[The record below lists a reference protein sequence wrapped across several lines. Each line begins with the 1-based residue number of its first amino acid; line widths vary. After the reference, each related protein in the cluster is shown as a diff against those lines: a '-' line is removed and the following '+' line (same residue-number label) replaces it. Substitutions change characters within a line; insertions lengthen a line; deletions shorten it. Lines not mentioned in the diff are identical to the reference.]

1 MNDWIRDVTSAD
13 FEQAVIARSQE
24 LPVVVDFWAAWC
36 GPCRALGPLLERE
49 VTARAG
55 RVELA
60 KIDTDKDPELA
71 GRFGIQGIP
80 AVKAFRDGQVVA
92 EFVGAR
98 DAGFLRTWLAQLAP
112 TAGRAALE
120 RAAAAERTGDL
131 AAAEAALLPVVAD
144 PEVGSRAAL
153 ALAELN
159 LRSGRTAGVAELLDR
174 VDPRSDHFE
183 RVEGARRRLG
193 FHVEAAAHGG
203 EAAIRAALE
212 AAPKDVALK
221 YALGCA
227 LAARGELEGALE
239 AWLEVVSR
247 DRKYRDDAA
256 RLAMLALFEQL
267 GDSDLARDYR
277 RKLQIVM

>member
-1 MNDWIRDVTSAD
+1 MTGAD
-13 FEQAVIARSQE
+13 FEAAVIARSHE

-36 GPCRALGPLLERE
+36 GPCRALGPLIERE
-49 VTARAG
+49 VSALGG

-60 KIDTDKDPELA
+60 RIDTDQEPQLA
-71 GRFGIQGIP
+71 ARFAVQGIP
-80 AVKAFRDGQVVA
+80 AVKAFRGGKVVA

-98 DAGFLRTWLAQLAP
+98 DAGFLRTWLGQLAP
-112 TAGRAALE
+112 SPGRVALE
-120 RAAAAERTGDL
+120 RGLSAEQAGDL
-131 AAAEAALLPVVAD
+131 AAAEAALEPLLDDA
-144 PEVGSRAAL
+144 EVGSRAAL
-153 ALAELN
+153 ALAELR
-159 LRSGRTAGVAELLDR
+159 LRTGRVEGVSALLDR
-174 VDPRSDHFE
+174 VDPRSDHFD

-203 EAAIRAALE
+203 EAAIRAALGG
-212 AAPKDVALK
+212 APKDVALR

-227 LAARGELEGALE
+227 LAARGEIEGALE
-239 AWLEVVSR
+239 AWLEVVSCN
-247 DRKYRDDAA
+247 RKYRDDAA